1 MLLEKTTPLIGEQSA
16 VGLYAVVDDSSAG
29 IFALKVHHA
38 AIKRQWTHE
47 RLPAVP
53 CEQHLRHAL
62 RIDIAL
68 NEKFKHG
75 VIHKEAPRTG
85 GIFIYVGLL
94 KIVAVLT
101 VKIAHAA
108 CRLRHYIKRLGKRC
122 IQFHGVRIDTYA
134 TLLLDA
140 LQLLLAKPGYRGL
153 GFLRSI
159 GHQFSYNTRLK
170 TYFIKCYTYELP
182 VLVGKIIFFLQSVG
196 YAYTLG
202 IGLGVINSTVILGK
216 LLVVENCS
224 ESAVTKFA
232 HAVAGLHRHN
242 TVVSCN
248 KTHEFGIFSIYG
260 FGEFY
265 LLLRGKFNVS
275 AYLKRLS
282 YSRG

>member
-122 IQFHGVRIDTYA
+122 IQFHGVTLYA
-134 TLLLDA
+134 V
-140 LQLLLAKPGYRGL
+140 
-153 GFLRSI
+153 
-159 GHQFSYNTRLK
+159 HRL
-170 TYFIKCYTYELP
+170 
-182 VLVGKIIFFLQSVG
+182 
-196 YAYTLG
+196 
-202 IGLGVINSTVILGK
+202 
-216 LLVVENCS
+216 
-224 ESAVTKFA
+224 
-232 HAVAGLHRHN
+232 
-242 TVVSCN
+242 
-248 KTHEFGIFSIYG
+248 
-260 FGEFY
+260 
-265 LLLRGKFNVS
+265 
-275 AYLKRLS
+275 
-282 YSRG
+282 